1 LGVDGWE
8 EEVGENKG
16 TTRER
21 VSETRLSRPAREE
34 DKKFVEKEEKQKRSM
49 YIVLYSL
56 TTPTVKTNSQRHYD
70 T

>member
-1 LGVDGWE
+1 M
-8 EEVGENKG
+8 GENKG

-49 YIVLYSL
+49 YIVLLTYYTNCQDQFTASL
-56 TTPTVKTNSQRHYD
+56 
-70 T
+70 